1 MGVIFIKKIVCL
13 LNDYKN
19 SFGLELFCFDCKFTS
34 IELIKR
40 VYYDI
45 NDENITNIKEE
56 ISSSLKEIEF
66 DKTSCVVGVNSP
78 VIFSESLIIPKL
90 NLNDENKTCM
100 LKLEKTYKDD
110 FEKRYVFVKDKIN
123 INKTNRRIT
132 YLMAQKDKYKSLIS
146 KLDDFGFNI
155 DKIVFSPLALA
166 QFTGKKHIISGEKTG
181 LFINIDKNNTIL
193 VVTKGPH
200 LVDYKITNL
209 GLYPIY
215 DCIAKFQERNTDD
228 VVSDPFGEK
237 SIEVEIMVKEYFQ
250 SIITDVKKI
259 SYLKDFTINDFY
271 FHSEY
276 GLEEFIKKQFEKH
289 LNLKFKTIVKLDDS
303 IKSCFQAVSV
313 LRCTTLTLPVRVK

>member
-1 MGVIFIKKIVCL
+1 MDKENFPSEKSKL
-13 LNDYKN
+13 
-19 SFGLELFCFDCKFTS
+19 
-34 IELIKR
+34 IELIDEENFDFTLK
-40 VYYDI
+40 VPFGEDKFIVGFLGKNSKDNNNFSLLSFFNAFQNTKENVFKGI
-45 NDENITNIKEE
+45 NEY
-56 ISSSLKEIEF
+56 
-66 DKTSCVVGVNSP
+66 
-78 VIFSESLIIPKL
+78 L

-166 QFTGKKHIISGEKTG
+166 QFIGKKHIISGEKTG

-200 LVDYKITNL
+200 LIDYKITNL